1 MLCWYR
7 HTRVSIRSCI
17 KNVCSLSPG
26 MKVQLKDYLDM
37 AQEFMDELEQSESK
51 PQA

>member
-1 MLCWYR
+1 VFPYDLALKTFVRCLQEWR
-7 HTRVSIRSCI
+7 
-17 KNVCSLSPG
+17 
-26 MKVQLKDYLDM
+26 KVQLKDYLDM